1 MASKILDLVVYKIV
15 FSFLIIS
22 ACQASK
28 NLEFPSTTTWLRI
41 LQIQMGNQN
50 GDGMDGRLFGYRTWG
65 GGGFSLELCFQK
77 NGNHCCE
84 TGNLNS
90 NDDNWGKGQVNY
102 FLGHQ
107 LGHCQNFLLD
117 NDGKFLNNR

>member
-41 LQIQMGNQN
+41 LQIQMGNQS
-50 GDGMDGRLFGYRTWG
+50 GDGMDGGFVKNQYWG
-65 GGGFSLELCFQK
+65 GGRFSFKFCF
-77 NGNHCCE
+77 
-84 TGNLNS
+84 
-90 NDDNWGKGQVNY
+90 W
-102 FLGHQ
+102 Q
-107 LGHCQNFLLD
+107 LIPVYVS
-117 NDGKFLNNR
+117 